1 MKKWIVIIMGCAV
14 TGSAAAQD
22 RVVIDYSKTDLTTPV
37 GASALYRRIVNVAD
51 AVCRPDPALGLHG
64 QFVAREC
71 VRKAVTRAVEDVHSP
86 LLTARHGGETADTL
100 YSSRATMK

>member
-1 MKKWIVIIMGCAV
+1 MKQLIVLVVGCLVMG
-14 TGSAAAQD
+14 TAAAQE

-51 AVCRPDPALGLHG
+51 AVCQPDPALGLKG
-64 QFVAREC
+64 KFAAREC
-71 VRKAVTRAVEDVHSP
+71 KRKAVTQAVEDVHNP